1 MSDISLKMVP
11 VYQGPEFGNNKN
23 ETVFHQSTLIE
34 PMFLGGSVDMNSSQT
49 CPGLTPTQS
58 RCQSVGS
65 EIICKYVVKVG

>member
-49 CPGLTPTQS
+49 CPGLT
-58 RCQSVGS
+58 

>member
-11 VYQGPEFGNNKN
+11 VYQTPGPEFGNNK
-23 ETVFHQSTLIE
+23 VFHQSTLIE

-49 CPGLTPTQS
+49 CLGLTPTQS